1 MIAVHTVTSRKIHP
15 HLVLSYKVKVFV
27 LQSDAV
33 PVGNIPRSLTVLC
46 RGETTR
52 QALPGDHV
60 SVSGVFLPLLRAG
73 FRQIA
78 QGLLSETFM
87 DAHVSIVAFEIAIQV
102 SLSVPPFFNLCFV
115 ILCFICAH
123 YLKTS
128 FYFLLALILYIVI
141 SLYNICCYSSS

>member
-1 MIAVHTVTSRKIHP
+1 M
-15 HLVLSYKVKVFV
+15 KVAQAAGHEIRERNEGENWLMSV

-60 SVSGVFLPLLRAG
+60 SVSGIFLPLLRTG

-87 DAHVSIVAFEIAIQV
+87 DAHVMS
-102 SLSVPPFFNLCFV
+102 
-115 ILCFICAH
+115 
-123 YLKTS
+123 
-128 FYFLLALILYIVI
+128 
-141 SLYNICCYSSS
+141 